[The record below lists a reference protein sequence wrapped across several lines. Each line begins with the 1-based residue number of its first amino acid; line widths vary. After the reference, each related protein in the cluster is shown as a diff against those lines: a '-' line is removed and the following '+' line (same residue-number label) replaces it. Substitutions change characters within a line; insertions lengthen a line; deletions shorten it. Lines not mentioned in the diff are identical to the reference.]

1 MKTSSASGNGAK
13 HLRIENILVPIDFS
27 ELSMEAIPTAKRLAQ
42 RFGASIHLAHIQEYS
57 YPAVFSSPAMPV
69 YISPAMDTEEWRKA
83 AEQELKTLARKERLT
98 GTCRAEIG
106 GAPFD
111 DICWIARQIPADLI
125 VTPTHGRTGLKRALL
140 GSTAERLV
148 QHSPCPVF
156 VLRERK
162 PMKAAR
168 KKPTSGSAM
177 SIDTILVPVDFS
189 ECSRAGLNYAIE
201 FAKKFSARILV
212 LHLVDLRPLLGAAG
226 YALSDSSDSSAS
238 EEAAMRDAEK
248 GMSEFL
254 RGVKF
259 GEIPFQTQVMAGD
272 PVQGIC
278 RAAAAENADLI
289 ITATHGRTGLTHV
302 LIGSTA
308 EVVVRHAPCPVL
320 VVPSHPG
327 LRAAGLTKR
336 TASSKRGGK
345 PRLPNPPRKT
355 TPEAFLTRRA
365 RKIVRQPSPERRQ
378 TNKFRESHQDSLG

>member
-1 MKTSSASGNGAK
+1 M
-13 HLRIENILVPIDFS
+13 
-27 ELSMEAIPTAKRLAQ
+27 AKRLAQ

-156 VLRERK
+156 VLREKK
-162 PMKAAR
+162 PTKAAR

-226 YALSDSSDSSAS
+226 YALSDSSAS
-238 EEAAMRDAEK
+238 EEASMRDAEK
-248 GMSEFL
+248 GMSEFV

-259 GEIPFQTQVMAGD
+259 GEIAFQTQVIAGN

-278 RAAAAENADLI
+278 QVASAENADLI

-336 TASSKRGGK
+336 KADVKQRGK
-345 PRLPNPPRKT
+345 PRLVNPPRKT
-355 TPEAFLTRRA
+355 ILEAFATRRA
-365 RKIVRQPSPERRQ
+365 RKIVRQPFPERRK
-378 TNKFRESHQDSLG
+378 TNKFRESHQGSLA